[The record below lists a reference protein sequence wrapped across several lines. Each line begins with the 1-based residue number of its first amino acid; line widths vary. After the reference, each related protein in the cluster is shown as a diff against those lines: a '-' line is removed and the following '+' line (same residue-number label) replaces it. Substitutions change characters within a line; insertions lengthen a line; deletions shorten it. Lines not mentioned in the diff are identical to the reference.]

1 MKKII
6 GRAITLVV
14 VVTIIVITII
24 KAHNYYQRKQ
34 YINIRTEMVS
44 HIIGNIS
51 LYEDTLKEW
60 GYDLKI
66 CYQVGDV
73 YDWDEE
79 QNKWDLDF
87 NKRIGYAERGIIK
100 LSDSNTVYTL
110 DIGVDG
116 ISVDL
121 GNDVNLGIT
130 KSKRA
135 DETPLSLNDDNYPI
149 FVELSAQEYQEQ
161 GYGTPFND
169 YSMDFNSYRIIW
181 DGEMVDD
188 YRIKRYISIEELQD
202 ILAKGIELE
211 SKLVELYKEKIKEIG

>member
-1 MKKII
+1 MKKIV
-6 GRAITLVV
+6 GRGIALLVV
-14 VVTIIVITII
+14 VPIIAVMII
-24 KAHNYYQRKQ
+24 RVHNYYQRKR
-34 YINIRTEMVS
+34 YSNIRTEMVS
-44 HIIGNIS
+44 HIIGNIG

-60 GYDLKI
+60 GYDLNI

-100 LSDSNTVYTL
+100 LSEGNTVYTL

-130 KSKRA
+130 KSRRA
-135 DETPLSLNDDNYPI
+135 GETPLSLNDDSYPI
-149 FVELSAQEYQEQ
+149 SVVLSAPEYQEQ

-188 YRIKRYISIEELQD
+188 DRIKRYISIGELQD
-202 ILAKGIELE
+202 ISAKGMELE
-211 SKLVELYKEKIKEIG
+211 SKLVELYKEKIKAAE